1 MKKGNNS
8 VTLFNRGGTGMRLF
22 ELRRARALHFR
33 ARVGL
38 EPGPDFEVQ
47 TWASSGFA
55 FSSSG
60 GLGPRHN
67 YEFNLWISSFES

>member
-1 MKKGNNS
+1 MFITS
-8 VTLFNRGGTGMRLF
+8 ILDNRGGTGMRLF
-22 ELRRARALHFR
+22 EL
-33 ARVGL
+33 GL
-38 EPGPDFEVQ
+38 EPGPEFEVQ